1 MITKSQWAAMPQEE
15 KDKIMANVRIS
26 IIGLHATLN
35 AAKHYKDFIKEYE
48 VGISNKK
55 TVKVLKDGFI
65 SLEYLLSFIDSAFK
79 VSKEVKKEDMDAEQ
93 EFTYKILENLENE
106 CFQFVNHEMGF
117 NIIKRAIE
125 K

>member
-15 KDKIMANVRIS
+15 KDKIMTNVRIS

-48 VGISNKK
+48 VGISNKR
-55 TVKVLKDGFI
+55 TVKVLRDAFY
-65 SLEYLLSFIDSAFK
+65 SLEYLLIFIDGAFK
-79 VSKEVKKEDMDAEQ
+79 VSKEVKKEDMDAEE
-93 EFTYKILENLENE
+93 EFTYKILENLEDE

-117 NIIKRAIE
+117 NMIRKALG
-125 K
+125 

>member
-15 KDKIMANVRIS
+15 KDKIMTNVRIS

-48 VGISNKK
+48 VGISNKR
-55 TVKVLKDGFI
+55 TVKVLRDAFY
-65 SLEYLLSFIDSAFK
+65 SLEYLLTFIDGAFK
-79 VSKEVKKEDMDAEQ
+79 VSKEVKKEDMDAEE
-93 EFTYKILENLENE
+93 EFTYKILENLEDE

-117 NIIKRAIE
+117 NMIRKALG
-125 K
+125 

>member
-15 KDKIMANVRIS
+15 KDKIMTNVRIS

-48 VGISNKK
+48 VGISNKR
-55 TVKVLKDGFI
+55 TVKVLRDAFY
-65 SLEYLLSFIDSAFK
+65 SLEYLLIFIDGAFK
-79 VSKEVKKEDMDAEQ
+79 VSKEVKKEDMDAEE

-117 NIIKRAIE
+117 NMIRKALG
-125 K
+125 

>member
-15 KDKIMANVRIS
+15 KDNIMTNVRIS

-79 VSKEVKKEDMDAEQ
+79 VSKEVKKEDMDAEE

-117 NIIKRAIE
+117 NMIRKALG
-125 K
+125 

>member
-15 KDKIMANVRIS
+15 KDKIMTNVRIS

-48 VGISNKK
+48 VGISNKR

-79 VSKEVKKEDMDAEQ
+79 VSKEVKKEDMDAEE
-93 EFTYKILENLENE
+93 EFTYKILENLEDE

-117 NIIKRAIE
+117 NMIRKALG
-125 K
+125 